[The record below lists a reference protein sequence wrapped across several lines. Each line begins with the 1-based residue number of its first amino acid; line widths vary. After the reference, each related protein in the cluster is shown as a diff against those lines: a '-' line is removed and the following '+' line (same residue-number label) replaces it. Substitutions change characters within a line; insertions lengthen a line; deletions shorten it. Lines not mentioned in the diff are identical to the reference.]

1 MADIESFG
9 ETPDGQPVE
18 RVSIAAGGLSAR
30 ILTWGAVV
38 QDLRLAGHAPPL
50 VLGFERFDHYA
61 GHSAYFGAIVGR
73 FANRIAGGRITIDGE
88 RFETDGNDA
97 HGNTLH
103 GGSAGLDKRIWRLR
117 DQGAD
122 FVTLAL
128 ADRSG
133 MMGFP
138 GTLDIACTYRIVPP
152 ATLSIE
158 IEARCDRPTLCN
170 LAPHSYFNLDD
181 GGRSDVLD
189 HRLSVAAHA
198 YLPVDE
204 ALLPIGEVLPVEGTA
219 FDFVMPRTLRWR
231 PGEQSRYDHN
241 FCLAAARRDLSF
253 AAWVQ
258 GASSGVAMEVW
269 TTEPGLQ
276 LFSGHFPDR
285 QVPGLD
291 AITYRS
297 FAGLCLEP
305 QNWPD
310 SPSRPYF
317 PQAVLRPGENYRHV
331 SEYRFTPPD
340 EFQFQVE

>member
-1 MADIESFG
+1 MVDGESFG
-9 ETPDGQPVE
+9 ATPDGQPVE
-18 RVSIAAGGLSAR
+18 RVSIAAGGLSAG

-50 VLGFERFDHYA
+50 VLGFERFDHYLD
-61 GHSAYFGAIVGR
+61 HSAYFGAIVGR
-73 FANRIAGGRITIDGE
+73 FANRIAGGRFTIDGE
-88 RFETDGNDA
+88 RFEADANDG
-97 HGNTLH
+97 GNTLH
-103 GGSAGLDKRIWRLR
+103 GGSAGLDRRLWRLR
-117 DQGAD
+117 DRGTD
-122 FVTLAL
+122 FVTLAI
-128 ADRSG
+128 ADQSG
-133 MMGFP
+133 AMGFP
-138 GTLDIACTYRIVPP
+138 GTLDISCTYRIVPP

-158 IEARCDRPTLCN
+158 LEARCDRPTLCN
-170 LAPHSYFNLDD
+170 LAPHAYFNLDD

-198 YLPVDE
+198 YLPVDD
-204 ALLPIGEVLPVEGTA
+204 ALLPTGAVLPVEGTA
-219 FDFVMPRTLRWR
+219 FDFVLPRTLRHG
-231 PGEQSRYDHN
+231 PGEPHRYDHN

-276 LFSGHFPDR
+276 LFSGHFADR

-291 AITYRS
+291 AISYRS

-310 SPSRPYF
+310 SPNRPYF
-317 PQAVLRPGENYRHV
+317 PQAVLRPGETCRQV
-331 SEYRFTPPD
+331 SEYRFRPPD
-340 EFQFQVE
+340 DVRIQVE